1 MITAIDLSRF
11 IRRATPDKEGSAE
24 LTARRIY
31 ILPTRYGFLFGMLL
45 CAMLVGSI
53 NSANNLGLMLT
64 FILAGLGVI
73 SIIHTWHNLLG
84 LRIQPEQ
91 INPIFAGQ
99 EAYFPIRVENR
110 RNTPRPGILLEFA
123 GKTMSGIDLDSNKSG
138 ELSLHL
144 PARRRGILKPGR
156 FTISTSYPIG
166 LLRAW
171 SYVELDLSCLVYPEP
186 GPSTQ
191 HLNPPSYTP
200 SATGDRGVGTDD
212 FAGLRQFRQ
221 GDSPRH
227 IDWKAAARG
236 KGLRTKLFGGDRA
249 DQHWLDWDALPG
261 FDTEQRLS
269 RLCRAVLL
277 ACESQDEYGL
287 RLPGVIIN
295 PARGAVH
302 RHQCLATLAHFE
314 MGSSE

>member
-1 MITAIDLSRF
+1 MVPRLDLSRF
-11 IRRATPDKEGSAE
+11 IRRAYPNREGSAE

-31 ILPTRYGFLFGMLL
+31 ILPTRYGFLFGILLGTML
-45 CAMLVGSI
+45 AGSI
-53 NSANNLGLMLT
+53 NSANNLGYMLT
-64 FILAGLGVI
+64 FLLVGLGIVAI
-73 SIIHTWHNLLG
+73 LHTWHNLLG
-84 LRIQPEQ
+84 LRIQPRHSQ
-91 INPIFAGQ
+91 PVFAGQ
-99 EAYFPIRVENR
+99 EACFPILVENQ
-110 RNTPRPGILLEFA
+110 RNSTRPGILLEVA
-123 GKTMSGIDLDSNKSG
+123 GKTMSGIDLDSHEAG

-144 PARRRGILKPGR
+144 PAPRRGIFKPGQ
-156 FTISTSYPIG
+156 FTISTSYPLG

-171 SYVELDLSCLVYPEP
+171 SYIELDLSCLVYPKP
-186 GPSTQ
+186 GADIQ

-200 SATGDRGVGTDD
+200 SASGDRGVGTDD

-227 IDWKAAARG
+227 IDWKAVAKG
-236 KGLRTKLFGGDRA
+236 QGLRTKLFGGDRA
-249 DQHWLDWDALPG
+249 DQHWLDWDSLPG

-295 PARGAVH
+295 PSRGEVH
-302 RHQCLATLAHFE
+302 RHQCLAALAHFE
-314 MGSSE
+314 MQPSE

>member
-1 MITAIDLSRF
+1 MDLALNFSRF

-31 ILPTRYGFLFGMLL
+31 ILPTRYGVLFGALL
-45 CAMLVGSI
+45 CAMLAGSI
-53 NSANNLGLMLT
+53 NSANNLGFMLT
-64 FILAGLGVI
+64 FLLVGLGI
-73 SIIHTWHNLLG
+73 IGIIHTWHNLLS
-84 LRIQPEQ
+84 LHIQPKQ
-91 INPIFAGQ
+91 AKPIFASQ
-99 EAYFPIRVENR
+99 EAYFPVQVENR
-110 RNTPRPGILLEFA
+110 RNSPRPGILLEVA
-123 GKTMSGIDLDSNKSG
+123 GKTMSGIDLNSNESG

-144 PARRRGILKPGR
+144 PATKRGIFKPGR
-156 FTISTSYPIG
+156 FTLSTSYPLG

-186 GPSTQ
+186 GPNTQ

-212 FAGLRQFRQ
+212 FAGLRQYRQ

-227 IDWKAAARG
+227 VDWKAAAKG
-236 KGLRTKLFGGDRA
+236 QGLRTKLFGGDRA
-249 DQHWLDWDALPG
+249 DQHWIDWDALPNFG
-261 FDTEQRLS
+261 TEERLS

-295 PARGAVH
+295 PARGDAH
-302 RHQCLATLAHFE
+302 RHQCLAALACFE
-314 MGSSE
+314 IELSK